1 MSLVLISSDMLTAK
15 ETIKWTVPAVLINKT
30 ISTESSIVES
40 SRSSTKNR
48 V

>member
-1 MSLVLISSDMLTAK
+1 MSLVLMSSDMLTVK
-15 ETIKWTVPAVLINKT
+15 KTIKWTVPAVLISKT
-30 ISTESSIVES
+30 ILTESSIVES